1 MIKKELLAYSLL
13 VIQPIFMASNLII
26 ARGGVEFAPPISLA
40 FWRWLT
46 VFLILLV
53 FNYKILKKK
62 NFIIKEYKKLFFLGF
77 TGCGICG
84 AFPFIAGQT
93 TTVINM
99 GIIYTSSPI
108 FIILLSYFLFKE
120 NMNFFK
126 MLGLT
131 SCLVGVLIIIVK
143 GDYLALIKLKFTKGD
158 LWMLGASIG
167 WALYSIFLFNWKTSF
182 NVFERFTLI
191 SFFGALS
198 LFPFYLIEEVYIR
211 TTEFNLIFLL
221 WVLFA
226 ALSPGIIAFR
236 LYTYTQKYLGATTTG
251 FALYLYTVYGALYG
265 ILFFDEILRSFHI
278 YGVILVFLGIYLTK
292 YKRKN
297 V

>member
-1 MIKKELLAYSLL
+1 VIKKEPLAYSLL
-13 VIQPIFMASNLII
+13 LIQPIFMASNLII

-211 TTEFNLIFLL
+211 NTEFNLIFLL

-226 ALSPGIIAFR
+226 ALSPGIIAFS

>member
-13 VIQPIFMASNLII
+13 IIQPIFMASNLII

-40 FWRWLT
+40 FWRWFT
-46 VFLILLV
+46 VFLILSV
-53 FNYKILKKK
+53 FNYKVLKKK
-62 NFIIKEYKKLFFLGF
+62 RLIIKEYKKLFFLGF

-108 FIILLSYFLFKE
+108 FIILLSYFFFKE

-126 MLGLT
+126 ILGLI
-131 SCLVGVLIIIVK
+131 SCLIGVLIIIVK
-143 GDYLALIKLKFTKGD
+143 GEYLALIKLKFTKGD

-211 TTEFNLIFLL
+211 NTDFNLIFLL

-226 ALSPGIIAFR
+226 ALSPGIIAFS

>member
-1 MIKKELLAYSLL
+1 MIKKEPLAYSLL
-13 VIQPIFMASNLII
+13 LIQPIFMASNLII

-131 SCLVGVLIIIVK
+131 SCLIGVLIIIVK

-211 TTEFNLIFLL
+211 NTEFNLIFLL

-226 ALSPGIIAFR
+226 ALSPGIIAFS

>member
-13 VIQPIFMASNLII
+13 IIQPIFMASNLII

-40 FWRWLT
+40 FWRWFT

-53 FNYKILKKK
+53 FNYKVLKKK
-62 NFIIKEYKKLFFLGF
+62 RFIIKEYKKIFFLGF

-108 FIILLSYFLFKE
+108 FIILLSYFFFKE

-126 MLGLT
+126 ILGLI
-131 SCLVGVLIIIVK
+131 SCLIGVLIIIVK
-143 GDYLALIKLKFTKGD
+143 GEYLALIKLKFTKGD

-211 TTEFNLIFLL
+211 NTEFNLIFLL

-226 ALSPGIIAFR
+226 ALSPGIIAFS

>member
-1 MIKKELLAYSLL
+1 
-13 VIQPIFMASNLII
+13 
-26 ARGGVEFAPPISLA
+26 
-40 FWRWLT
+40 
-46 VFLILLV
+46 
-53 FNYKILKKK
+53 
-62 NFIIKEYKKLFFLGF
+62 
-77 TGCGICG
+77 
-84 AFPFIAGQT
+84 
-93 TTVINM
+93 M

-211 TTEFNLIFLL
+211 NTEFNLIFLL

-226 ALSPGIIAFR
+226 ALSPGIIAFI

>member
-1 MIKKELLAYSLL
+1 VIKKELLAYSLL
-13 VIQPIFMASNLII
+13 LIQPIFMASNLII

-211 TTEFNLIFLL
+211 NTEFNLIFLL

-226 ALSPGIIAFR
+226 ALSPGIIAFS

>member
-1 MIKKELLAYSLL
+1 VIKKELLAYSLL
-13 VIQPIFMASNLII
+13 LIQPIFMASNLII

-62 NFIIKEYKKLFFLGF
+62 NLIIKEYKKLFFLGF

-131 SCLVGVLIIIVK
+131 SCLIGVLIIIVK
-143 GDYLALIKLKFTKGD
+143 GDHLALIKLNFTKGD

-211 TTEFNLIFLL
+211 NTEFNLIFLL

-226 ALSPGIIAFR
+226 ALSPGIIAFS

-292 YKRKN
+292 YKKKN

>member
-1 MIKKELLAYSLL
+1 MIKKEPLAYSLL
-13 VIQPIFMASNLII
+13 LIQPIFMASNLII

-126 MLGLT
+126 MFGLT
-131 SCLVGVLIIIVK
+131 SCLIGVLIIIVK

-211 TTEFNLIFLL
+211 NTEFNLIFLL

-226 ALSPGIIAFR
+226 ALSPGIIAFS

>member
-13 VIQPIFMASNLII
+13 LIQPIFMASNLII
-26 ARGGVEFAPPISLA
+26 ARGGVESAPPISLA

-62 NFIIKEYKKLFFLGF
+62 NLIIKEYKKLFFLGF

-131 SCLVGVLIIIVK
+131 SCLIGVLIIIVK

-211 TTEFNLIFLL
+211 NTEFNLIFLL

-226 ALSPGIIAFR
+226 ALSPGIIAFS